1 MGSKAK
7 IVVVDDSRTQR
18 STISLALEQKGY
30 QVIQGSNGL
39 EAISLVHS
47 ENPDLLVSDIMMPE
61 LKGYQVCRLL
71 KNDPATEDLPV
82 ILLTTLDH
90 QEHRFWGREA
100 GADSYVLKAADSA
113 PLEKEVARLLKEK
126 KRLPEAERRRK
137 GSSAVGRQG
146 AQARLT
152 DLLDR
157 LLFEATIANRIRE
170 LGSFSGN
177 LIRSVEGFFEFFQEL
192 IDYQIA
198 ILYLRTSSDL
208 RVILHLQGSVPARLL
223 ETAKEML
230 WKEGFLKP
238 KADKETPEE
247 HILNPERLSNEEP
260 ASETKLAVLFSPLP
274 TLPEEVGLAVFN
286 LNPALY
292 TEETSHTLKIVARE
306 LESILKFNL
315 QAEDL
320 EKLKADFTAMIIHD
334 LRSPL
339 TAVLS
344 AAALVGDGLVGP
356 VNEEQKKWLLKMEA
370 GIRNLLA
377 LINDFLDLSKIEA
390 GRIELVKEEVDLV
403 PLIQSSLD
411 NYLVL
416 AQDKKVSLGSSVSQG
431 LPHIQADSRRLDQ
444 VFSNLLSNA
453 IKFTPEG
460 GAIEVGASLENGT
473 GIRLWVKDS
482 GVGISTEEISQIFEK
497 YRQSSSGKVS
507 EQKGT
512 GLGLVICKMIV
523 EAHGGRIGVESEEG
537 KGSTFFFSLP
547 VNP

>member
-1 MGSKAK
+1 MASKAK

-39 EAISLVHS
+39 DAISLVHS

-90 QEHRFWGREA
+90 QEHRFWGKEA
-100 GADSYVLKAADSA
+100 GADSYVLKAADST

-126 KRLPEAERRRK
+126 KRLPEEERRRK
-137 GSSAVGRQG
+137 SGLPIGRQG
-146 AQARLT
+146 AQGRLT

-170 LGSFSGN
+170 VGRFSGN
-177 LIRSVEGFFEFFQEL
+177 LIRSLEGFFEFFQEL

-198 ILYLRTSSDL
+198 ILYVRTANQLRL
-208 RVILHLQGSVPARLL
+208 ILHPQGSVPAGLL
-223 ETAKEML
+223 ETAKKML
-230 WKEGFLKP
+230 WNEGFL
-238 KADKETPEE
+238 TPTDTEAVEE
-247 HILNPERLSNEEP
+247 HILNPECLSKEEP
-260 ASETKLAVLFSPLP
+260 ANGTNLAVLFSPFP
-274 TLPEEVGLAVFN
+274 MLPEEGGLAVFN
-286 LNPALY
+286 SNPAHY
-292 TEETSHTLKIVARE
+292 TEETNHTLKIVARE

-315 QAEDL
+315 QAEAL
-320 EKLKADFTAMIIHD
+320 EKLKADFTAMMIHD

-339 TAVLS
+339 TAILS

-356 VNEEQKKWLLKMEA
+356 VSEEQKKWLVKMEA
-370 GIRNLLA
+370 GTHNLLD

-390 GRIELVKEEVDLV
+390 GRIELVKEEMDLV

-411 NYLVL
+411 NYLIL
-416 AQDKKVSLGSSVSQG
+416 AQDKKLSLRSSIAQG
-431 LPHIQADSRRLDQ
+431 LLPIQADPRRLDQ

-453 IKFTPEG
+453 LKFTPEG
-460 GAIEVGASLENGT
+460 GAIEVGASAENGT
-473 GIRLWVKDS
+473 EVKVWVKDS
-482 GVGISTEEISQIFEK
+482 GVGISAEEIGQIFEK
-497 YRQSSSGKVS
+497 YRQSSSGKTS
-507 EQKGT
+507 DQKGT

-523 EAHGGRIGVESEEG
+523 ETHGGKIWVESQEG
-537 KGSTFFFSLP
+537 KGSTFFFTLP
-547 VNP
+547 S